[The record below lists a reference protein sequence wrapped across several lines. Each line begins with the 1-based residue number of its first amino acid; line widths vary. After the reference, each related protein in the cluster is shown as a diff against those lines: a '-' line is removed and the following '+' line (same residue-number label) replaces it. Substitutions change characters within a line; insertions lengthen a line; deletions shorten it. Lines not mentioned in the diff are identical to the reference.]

1 MNLSQE
7 HRRFLL
13 VEQCAIPTAINLL
26 VNGLIA
32 WLINRSVETIPIWG
46 GGSVTLDL
54 LTTSFLLPFIV
65 CLAVSPSV
73 NKKVKSKKLSP
84 LTASQLPIFHW
95 YKRSLWLR
103 ALFVGLL
110 GVIFAGIP
118 VVWSLS
124 IAQAQPI
131 PMMSFV
137 VFKAF
142 WAAAIASVIIPII
155 GWWAL
160 ANASRQFLG
169 KSNQ

>member
-13 VEQCAIPTAINLL
+13 VEQCAIPTAINLV

-32 WLINRSVETIPIWG
+32 WLLNRSVATVPIWG
-46 GGSVTLDL
+46 GGSVSLDL
-54 LTTSFLLPFIV
+54 LATSFLLPFIV
-65 CLAVSPSV
+65 CLAVSPGV
-73 NKKVKSKKLSP
+73 TKKVKSGNLSP

-95 YKRSLWLR
+95 YKRSPWLR
-103 ALFVGLL
+103 AIFIGML
-110 GVIFAGIP
+110 GVVFAGVP
-118 VVWSLS
+118 VVWILS
-124 IAQAQPI
+124 IAQALPI

-142 WAAAIASVIIPII
+142 WAAAIASLITPIV

-160 ANASRQFLG
+160 ASASC
-169 KSNQ
+169 KV